1 MLQEILMTNL
11 TIQNIPDE
19 LMVKIQQRAK
29 QENQSFNQQ
38 IISLLNQAI
47 VQTEKQE
54 NNQLVTEILN
64 RIETRRQKRQ
74 IGIQWLDSTELLRED
89 RER

>member
-1 MLQEILMTNL
+1 MMIHC
-11 TIQNIPDE
+11 
-19 LMVKIQQRAK
+19 
-29 QENQSFNQQ
+29 FNQQ
-38 IISLLNQAI
+38 IINLLNQAI

-64 RIETRRQKRQ
+64 RIEARRQKRQ
-74 IGIQWLDSTELLRED
+74 IDIQWLDSTELLRED

>member
-1 MLQEILMTNL
+1 MTNL

-38 IISLLNQAI
+38 IINLLNQAI
-47 VQTEKQE
+47 VQAEKQE

-64 RIETRRQKRQ
+64 RIEARRQKRQ
-74 IGIQWLDSTELLRED
+74 ISE
-89 RER
+89 

>member
-1 MLQEILMTNL
+1 MTNL
-11 TIQNIPDE
+11 TIQDIPDE

-38 IISLLNQAI
+38 IINLLNQAI

-54 NNQLVTEILN
+54 NNQLVTEIID
-64 RIETRRQKRQ
+64 RIEARRQKRQ
-74 IGIQWLDSTELLRED
+74 IDIQWLGST
-89 RER
+89 

>member
-1 MLQEILMTNL
+1 MTNL

-19 LMVKIQQRAK
+19 LMVKIQQRAE

-38 IISLLNQAI
+38 IINLLNQAI

-64 RIETRRQKRQ
+64 RIEARRQKRQ
-74 IGIQWLDSTELLRED
+74 IDIQWLDSTELLRED

>member
-1 MLQEILMTNL
+1 MTNL

-19 LMVKIQQRAK
+19 LMVKIQQRAE

-38 IISLLNQAI
+38 IINLLNQAI
-47 VQTEKQE
+47 VKTEKQE

-64 RIETRRQKRQ
+64 RIEARRQKRQ
-74 IGIQWLDSTELLRED
+74 IDIQWLDSTELLRED

>member
-1 MLQEILMTNL
+1 MTNL
-11 TIQNIPDE
+11 TIQDIPDE

-38 IISLLNQAI
+38 IINLLNQAI

-54 NNQLVTEILN
+54 NNQLVTEIID
-64 RIETRRQKRQ
+64 RIEARRQKRQ
-74 IGIQWLDSTELLRED
+74 IDIQWLDSTELLRSD